1 MINLEILITLVAM
14 LVAFFMVVYMLQ
26 KGSSWKK
33 RVKRDYETLE
43 LAKQLKCDTSKTE
56 NLKAL
61 GLKPLYIK
69 AEKPNTIKTQCRT
82 AIVFG
87 LIIFCAFLGWSY
99 YLMTLPLVKPA
110 ALTMGYALTCVLALL
125 YARNKIEK
133 SKGER
138 EQLREAVAQYEKE
151 LAQPAVT
158 QAVAPQRGTRVRL
171 SDAGFNPLEVL
182 YDLARGF
189 TCVPQDSS
197 LKRHYLSKLMAEVES
212 SFGPRPT
219 DSALKRHHDT
229 MLKAEF
235 VRRLEG
241 VSAEPAAKPT
251 AVVAKAAEA
260 VAAQSP
266 VMAIPEDS
274 MLRRHFLSQL
284 RREIEDGFGDRP
296 TDSTLKR
303 HYDAMVDTEYEAQI
317 GALSMLSFKAA
328 ERSQIIAAP
337 QKQAIIGNEKETFGH
352 VPEDATLRRHFL
364 SELRAKIV
372 AKLPPK
378 PTDFNLLRHYNALV
392 QAALERELEE
402 HYQ

>member
-43 LAKQLKCDTSKTE
+43 LAKQLKCDTSKPE
-56 NLKAL
+56 NLKTL

-69 AEKPNTIKTQCRT
+69 SEKPTTIKTQCRT

-99 YLMTLPLVKPA
+99 YLMTLPLLESA

-151 LAQPAVT
+151 LAQPALT
-158 QAVAPQRGTRVRL
+158 QAVEPQRGAEVRL
-171 SDAGFNPLEVL
+171 PDVGPNPLEVL
-182 YDLARGF
+182 YELACGF
-189 TCVPQDSS
+189 PCVPQDSS

-212 SFGPRPT
+212 SSGPRPT

-229 MLKAEF
+229 LLKAEF
-235 VRRLEG
+235 VQRLERL
-241 VSAEPAAKPT
+241 SAEPAVKPT
-251 AVVAKAAEA
+251 AVVAKTTEA

-266 VMAIPEDS
+266 VMEIPEDS
-274 MLRRHFLSQL
+274 MLKRHFLSQL
-284 RREIEDGFGDRP
+284 RREIESGFGKRP

-303 HYDAMVDTEYEAQI
+303 HYDAMVDAEFEARVD
-317 GALSMLSFKAA
+317 ALSGLTLKIA
-328 ERSQIIAAP
+328 ERSPISAAS
-337 QKQAIIGNEKETFGH
+337 QKKAVIGDERETLGH

-364 SELRAKIV
+364 SELKAKIV

-378 PTDFNLLRHYNALV
+378 PTDFNLLRHYNAMV

-402 HYQ
+402 NYQ